1 MTQKMIEMAV
11 IMGESPLITLERVS
25 RSFDRG
31 RSFAVRDVTV
41 NLFSG
46 ETLAIVGESGS
57 GKTTTIKMI
66 NRLLEPTAGR
76 VLLEGEDT
84 ARMNPVELR
93 RKIGYVLQDVGLF
106 PHWSVFEN
114 VATIP
119 RLKAWKQS
127 EVETRVDEL
136 LSMVGLPPAEF
147 RHRMPAGLSG
157 GQKQRVGFA
166 RALAGRP
173 SILLMDEP
181 FGALDPI
188 TRDVLQREF
197 QKLRQQL
204 KLTVVVVTHDM
215 MEALL
220 LADRIVIMRGGR
232 VVEQGTPSALLR
244 ESKNDYTAMLLGMPK
259 RQAEAVERL
268 GAGDG
273 R

>member
-1 MTQKMIEMAV
+1 MSTK
-11 IMGESPLITLERVS
+11 SSKNPLISLQALS
-25 RSFDRG
+25 HSFDRG
-31 RSFAVRDVTV
+31 GTFAVKRLTLE
-41 NLFSG
+41 LFSG

-66 NRLLEPTAGR
+66 NRLLEPTGGR
-76 VLLEGEDT
+76 VLLEGGDT

-93 RKIGYVLQDVGLF
+93 RRIGYVLQDVGLF
-106 PHWSVFEN
+106 PHWSVFDN

-127 EVETRVDEL
+127 DVEARVDEL
-136 LSMVGLPPAEF
+136 LSMVGLPPEEF

-173 SILLMDEP
+173 AILLMDEP

-197 QKLRQQL
+197 QKLKQHL

-220 LADRIVIMRGGR
+220 LADRIAIMRGGR

-244 ESKNDYTAMLLGMPK
+244 EPKDDYTAMLLGMPK

-268 GAGDG
+268 GAGDD

>member
-1 MTQKMIEMAV
+1 MAT
-11 IMGESPLITLERVS
+11 PLIDIDRVS
-25 RSFDRG
+25 RTFDGG
-31 RSFAVRDVTV
+31 RSFAVSDVTLE
-41 NLFSG
+41 LFPG

-66 NRLLEPTAGR
+66 NRLLEPSSGR
-76 VLLEGEDT
+76 IVLEGEDT
-84 ARMNPVELR
+84 AGMDPVELR

-106 PHWSVFEN
+106 PHWSVFDN

-119 RLKAWKQS
+119 RLKGWSPA
-127 EVETRVDEL
+127 EVETRVGEL
-136 LSMVGLPPAEF
+136 LTMVGLPFRDF

-197 QKLRQQL
+197 QKLRHEL
-204 KLTVVVVTHDM
+204 KLTVVIVTHDM

-220 LADRIVIMRGGR
+220 LADRIAIMRGGR
-232 VVEQGTPSALLR
+232 IVEEGTPSVLLK
-244 ESKNDYTAMLLGMPK
+244 EPKTSYTSMLLGMPK
-259 RQAEAVERL
+259 RQAEAIDRL
-268 GAGDG
+268 GARSD